1 MKFTLIALAMFIL
14 IAACGQ
20 PDPQPAPATVRAT
33 LPTEIPTSAPDV
45 AVAVATGVAATME
58 ALPLA
63 SATTT
68 ATPEPPPTH
77 TVTPKPPPAHTAT
90 PTSAPTALP
99 TASPTPAA
107 THTPPPSPTPTLAH
121 MVEEIAPGLVYIET
135 STGSGSGFI
144 IDADGLVVTN
154 AHVVERFESVDV
166 ALADGSEY
174 TGNVLGVDEIADL
187 ALVRLQSSD
196 QFEAMRLGNSDDAQV
211 GDDVIALGFPLL
223 YELGSSPTVTRGII
237 SSKRAVN
244 GVEELQTDA
253 AINPGNSGGPLVD
266 RHGSV
271 IGVNY
276 AELALSDGSP
286 VDNIGFSVAINELKS
301 RMDALARGDNM
312 LLPTPTPGVWT
323 EYRNEDFGYAMDI
336 APGWYL
342 DEETDDGDAKFW
354 NEDGT
359 ASLDVFTYD
368 LSEAAFSLTEFAEY
382 VRDDWV
388 ELAQEDAWDVFEIID
403 FAGVRRGGD
412 EYYWLEYRWRSSDE
426 YCVSRGVELIVVSSH
441 YPAKPYGFNAVGT
454 VCERNYDYLAKQVN
468 DMVGSLVDWTT
479 PRTALAPSPTPTPEP
494 WTQYRNEEYGY
505 SIDLA
510 PGWYLDEETDEGD
523 ASFWSADDAAFLDVF
538 MYDLSDDQYTLA
550 EFATS
555 IRDNV
560 AYGAQQDSW
569 EVFDILDFAEVRRD
583 GTEYYWLEYNWQESD
598 EYCVTNISRYI
609 VLSSL
614 YPTEPYGPPR
624 KPYGFS
630 VNGGMCEHRAN
641 EYSEQLNAMIG
652 SFEDWATPR
661 TIVFVPRPTRTPLPT
676 FTPLLTR
683 VPTTPTPE
691 PWTQHRNDEYG
702 YAIDIAPGWYLD
714 EYAVEGDAT
723 FWSSD
728 DSAFL
733 QIFVYDLSG
742 YPWTTGLL
750 ANSIRDEVSEDYAQK
765 DSWEVFEIL
774 DFSEMRRD
782 GDRYYR
788 LEYNSQKSEDD
799 CVTNLSRYI
808 VLSSRYPTNPYGFS
822 VNVGVCEVNIDA
834 YADIVA
840 SMIASFLTY

>member
-1 MKFTLIALAMFIL
+1 MKITLIALAMSIL

-20 PDPQPAPATVRAT
+20 PEPQAAPALATVQVA
-33 LPTEIPTSAPDV
+33 LSTEIPTSVPDV

-58 ALPLA
+58 ALPVA
-63 SATTT
+63 ADTAT

-77 TVTPKPPPAHTAT
+77 TAT
-90 PTSAPTALP
+90 PTPAPTTLP
-99 TASPTPAA
+99 TA
-107 THTPPPSPTPTLAH
+107 THTPPPSPTPTLAQ
-121 MVEEIAPGLVYIET
+121 MVESIASGLVYIET

-144 IDADGLVVTN
+144 IDTDGLVVTN

-166 ALADGSEY
+166 ALADGSQY
-174 TGNVLGVDEIADL
+174 KGSVLGIDEVADL

-196 QFEAMRLGNSDDAQV
+196 QFEVMRLGNSDDTQV

-237 SSKRAVN
+237 SSKRVAN

-266 RHGSV
+266 RHGRV

-301 RMDALARGDNM
+301 RMNALARGNDV

-323 EYRNEDFGYAMDI
+323 EYRNEEFGYSIDI
-336 APGWYL
+336 APGWHL

-359 ASLDVFTYD
+359 ASLDVYAYD
-368 LSEAAFSLTEFAEY
+368 LSADVSLTEFAEY
-382 VRDDWV
+382 VRDDLV
-388 ELAQEDAWDVFEIID
+388 EIAEAKAWDVFEIID
-403 FAGVRRGGD
+403 FVGVQRDGD
-412 EYYWLEYRWRSSDE
+412 NYYWLEYRWRSSDE
-426 YCVSRGVELIVVSSH
+426 FCVSHDVELIILSSH
-441 YPAKPYGFNAVGT
+441 HPAKPYGFNVVGG
-454 VCERNYDYLAKQVN
+454 VCEHIYEYYSEQVN
-468 DMVGSLVDWTT
+468 NMVGSLADWTT
-479 PRTALAPSPTPTPEP
+479 TRTALAPTPTPTPEP

-505 SIDLA
+505 GIDIA
-510 PGWYLDEETDEGD
+510 PGWYLEEETDDGD
-523 ASFWSADDAAFLDVF
+523 VVFRSANDAAFLDVF
-538 MYDLSDDQYTLA
+538 IYDLSDDAYTLA
-550 EFATS
+550 EFANW
-555 IRDNV
+555 IKDDV
-560 AYGAQQDSW
+560 AYGAQQGSW
-569 EVFDILDFAEVRRD
+569 EVFDVLDFAEVRRD
-583 GTEYYWLEYNWQESD
+583 DDEYYWLEYNWQESD

-614 YPTEPYGPPR
+614 YPTEPYGPR

-630 VNGGMCEHRAN
+630 VNGGVCEHRIN
-641 EYSEQLNAMIG
+641 EYSEQLNAMLG

-661 TIVFVPRPTRTPLPT
+661 TIVFVPHPTLVPLPT
-676 FTPLLTR
+676 RRPLPTL
-683 VPTTPTPE
+683 VPSPTPE

-714 EYAVEGDAT
+714 EYAAEGDAT

-733 QIFVYDLSG
+733 QVFVYDLSG
-742 YPWTTGLL
+742 SPWTTGML
-750 ANSIRDEVSEDYAQK
+750 ANWIRDDVSEYYAQQ

-808 VLSSRYPTNPYGFS
+808 VLSSRYPTTPYGFS
-822 VNVGVCEVNIDA
+822 VNVGVCEANIDTH
-834 YADIVA
+834 ADIVNA
-840 SMIASFLTY
+840 MIASFETY